1 MVTKEDLAKA
11 ILDLNKSQK
20 EMGERLEKSQ
30 NDTNKQ
36 IKKTEATVEKI
47 AKLIGNVS
55 NNQGHIA
62 EEFFYNSISANPTL
76 NCIDYDF
83 TDKNITRKRFGIEDE
98 FDMVLINGKDVA
110 IIETKYKAHS
120 KDIIKLVTKKLENF
134 KILYPEYKNYSH
146 HLALASFHIN
156 DDVKKEAKNN
166 NVILLQRK
174 GDLIETI

>member
-11 ILDLNKSQK
+11 ILDLKTSQK
-20 EMGERLEKSQ
+20 EM
-30 NDTNKQ
+30 NDNMDKRQ
-36 IKKTEATVEKI
+36 AKTEATVEKV
-47 AKLIGNVS
+47 AKLIGNIS
-55 NNQGHIA
+55 NNQGQIA

-76 NCIDYDF
+76 NGINYDF

-134 KILYPEYKNYSH
+134 KILYTEYKDYSH

-156 DDVKKEAKNN
+156 DDVKKEAKKNN
-166 NVILLQRK
+166 IILLQRK